1 MYDERPP
8 DSESDPDSDVANVLI
23 VDDDANNLLALE
35 VALEGVICRQV
46 QARSGEDALRE
57 LLRREFAVIVLDV
70 QMPGMDGFETAT
82 LIRSRVKNRHVP
94 IIFVTAFSQ
103 DDSDMRRG
111 YELGAVDYLFKPIVG
126 PVIRAKVEAL
136 IDLRA
141 RTQEVKQQARR
152 LREMERG
159 EVENRLNEA
168 RRKWEAEALRVQ
180 NQHLE
185 QVAQRKD
192 EFIAMLAH
200 ELRNP
205 LAPIVNGLQVM
216 TLIGLKDPELQRA
229 HRIMDRQTRH
239 LTRLVDDLLD
249 VSRISKGKLEL
260 QREPLDLCEVARQA
274 VEACEDRIL
283 AMDQT
288 LHFVAPEEG
297 IFVHGDRVRL
307 VQVVVN
313 LLTNATRYSEKGTEI
328 VVELRAAATQASLSV
343 RDQGRGIAPEAQKQI
358 FDKFVQERQGGRG
371 LGLGLTLVRQLVE
384 LHGGQVGVNSDGV
397 GKGSD
402 FTVVLPR
409 GECVQMSMQTHT
421 EGTHAAAAP
430 AQPSAQVRSLR
441 IAVVEDDP
449 DIRETLAWV
458 LVGWGH
464 RVELAVDGP
473 SGVELI
479 TRIRPDVALLDLG
492 LPGLDGHGVAE
503 AICKQMG
510 DGRPKLFALSGYGQA
525 RDKKR
530 SKEAGFDIHLVKPVD
545 PDLLRRTLE
554 SLD

>member
-1 MYDERPP
+1 MYDEPSP
-8 DSESDPDSDVANVLI
+8 DSESDVANVLL
-23 VDDDANNLLALE
+23 VDDDANNLFALE
-35 VALEGVICRQV
+35 VALEGVRCRQV
-46 QARSGEDALRE
+46 RAHSGEDALRE

-82 LIRSRVKNRHVP
+82 LIRSRSKNRHVP

-103 DDSDMRRG
+103 EDTDMRRG
-111 YELGAVDYLFKPIVG
+111 YELGAVDYLFKPIVR

-159 EVENRLNEA
+159 EAESRLNEE
-168 RRKWEAEALRVQ
+168 RRKWEAEALRLQ
-180 NQHLE
+180 NQQLE

-216 TLIGLKDPELQRA
+216 TLVGLKDPELQRA

-260 QREPLDLCEVARQA
+260 QRESLDLCEIASQA
-274 VEACEDRIL
+274 VEACEERIQ
-283 AMDQT
+283 AMEQT
-288 LHFVAPEEG
+288 IRLLAPEEG
-297 IFVHGDRVRL
+297 ISVNGDRVRL

-313 LLTNATRYSEKGTEI
+313 LLTNASRYSEKGTEI
-328 VVELRAAATQASLSV
+328 VVELQSATHQASLSV
-343 RDQGRGIAPEAQKQI
+343 RDQGRGIAPEAQQQI
-358 FDKFVQERQGGRG
+358 FDKFVQERQDGKG
-371 LGLGLTLVRQLVE
+371 LGLGLTLVRQLVD
-384 LHGGQVGVNSDGV
+384 LHGGQVGVSSDGL
-397 GKGSD
+397 GTGSD

-409 GECVQMSMQTHT
+409 GEGAQGNVQPEIADIKANS
-421 EGTHAAAAP
+421 AP
-430 AQPSAQVRSLR
+430 HSVPARRLH

-458 LVGWGH
+458 LTGWGH
-464 RVELAVDGP
+464 RVELAIDGP

-479 TRIRPDVALLDLG
+479 TRTRPDVALMDLG

-503 AICKQMG
+503 AICKRMG
-510 DGRPKLFALSGYGQA
+510 DGRPKLLALSGYGQT

-530 SKEAGFDIHLVKPVD
+530 SKEAGFDVHLVKPVD
-545 PDLLRRTLE
+545 PELLRRTLE
-554 SLD
+554 LLD